1 MITLL
6 NNEQWNRDEILAQMY
21 DDSFYYGHLGKHALS
36 SSSLKMIL
44 KSPKTYR
51 NVTKYGKDDGG
62 DSPALA
68 QGKLVH
74 WMVLEPHKVD
84 ELHFVEASSKATKIY
99 KEAKAEHGEV
109 FLNKERSQAERVA
122 DAVLRNEA
130 ALKLLNKA
138 EFEVPEIA
146 MLDGLPFRA
155 KADILQ
161 GDTII
166 DLKTS
171 ADLNSFRWSCDKY
184 GYDLQA
190 YMYKRMFNAKDF
202 KFLVVDKA
210 STDIGIFETT
220 DEFIARGEAKFHN
233 AVKNYKYFF
242 EEGNDLDQYVMRAI
256 L

>member
-6 NNEQWNRDEILAQMY
+6 NNEHWAREEIIAEMY
-21 DDSFYYGHLGKHALS
+21 DDNFYYGKLGKHALS

-51 NVTKYGKDDGG
+51 NVTKYGDPNS

-74 WMVLEPHKVD
+74 WMILEPHKVD
-84 ELHFVEASSKATKIY
+84 ELHFVEASTKGTKVY
-99 KEAKAEHGEV
+99 KEAKAQHGEV

-130 ALKLLNKA
+130 ALKLLNKS
-138 EFEVPEIA
+138 EFEVPAIEMIE
-146 MLDGLPFRA
+146 GLPFRA
-155 KADILQ
+155 KADIIQ

-171 ADLNSFRWSCDKY
+171 ADLSTFKYSADKY

-190 YMYKRMFNAKDF
+190 YMYKRMFKAKDF
-202 KFLVVDKA
+202 KFLVVDKG
-210 STDIGIFETT
+210 SCDIGIFETT
-220 DEFIARGEAKFHN
+220 DEFIARGEEKFFR
-233 AVKNYKYFF
+233 AVENYKYFF
-242 EEGNDLDQYVMRAI
+242 QSDTDIDQYVMRGI

>member
-6 NNEQWNRDEILAQMY
+6 NGDAWGKEEILANMF

-36 SSSLKMIL
+36 SSSLKMII

-51 NVTKYGKDDGG
+51 NVTKYGDPNG

-68 QGKLVH
+68 AGKLAH
-74 WMVLEPHKVD
+74 WMVLEPHKID
-84 ELHFVEASSKATKIY
+84 ELHFVDASTKNTKMY
-99 KEAKAEHGEV
+99 KEAKEQHGEV
-109 FLNKERSQAERVA
+109 FLAKEKYAAERLT

-130 ALKLLNKA
+130 ALQLLTNS

-146 MLDGLPFRA
+146 MLNGLPFRG
-155 KADILQ
+155 KADIIQ

-166 DLKTS
+166 DYKTTAELSSFKWS
-171 ADLNSFRWSCDKY
+171 ADKY

-190 YMYKRMFNAKDF
+190 YMYLRLFNKKKF
-202 KFLVVDKA
+202 TFLVIDKA

-220 DEFIARGEAKFHN
+220 DDFIAKGEQKFIQ
-233 AVKNYKYFF
+233 AVDNYKYFF
-242 EEGNDLDQYVMRAI
+242 QDGNDLDQYVMRGI